1 MLVVLAVRAAPRAI
15 PRVLPY
21 EMLQFSIYLRSFLN
35 STSCLAAP
43 LQYLS
48 LSNLS
53 TTASTFSAGSFAAS
67 IVHLT
72 GNWSVKSYLQGV
84 ASSYSE
90 SSGTAVGSTTGL

>member
-1 MLVVLAVRAAPRAI
+1 MLVVLAVRAAPRAV

-21 EMLQFSIYLRSFLN
+21 EMLQFSMYLRSFLN
-35 STSCLAAP
+35 STSCLAAQ

-53 TTASTFSAGSFAAS
+53 TTASTFTAGLLAAS

-72 GNWSVKSYLQGV
+72 VNVDV
-84 ASSYSE
+84 PE
-90 SSGTAVGSTTGL
+90 SQLI